1 MTDNMKVSDLESNGE
16 NKSLTLLIVED
27 DGIIRMV
34 IEKFSMRKGWK
45 VVLAEDGLAALDVYP
60 RQGFDVIMMDC
71 QMPGLDG
78 YQTTKTIRQLER
90 LRGMR
95 TPIIAMTAEASDE
108 AREACLSAGMDD
120 YLTKPLEA
128 NEFYEIVE
136 RWAPS
141 KKNSV

>member
-1 MTDNMKVSDLESNGE
+1 MTDKMKISDLESISE
-16 NKSLTLLIVED
+16 NKSLMLLIVED
-27 DGIIRMV
+27 DVIIRMV

-60 RQGFDVIMMDC
+60 MQDFDVIIMDC

-78 YQTTKTIRQLER
+78 YKTTKAIRQLER
-90 LRGMR
+90 LRGIR
-95 TPIIAMTAEASDE
+95 TPIIAMTAEASNE
-108 AREACLSAGMDD
+108 AREACLNAGMDD

-128 NEFYEIVE
+128 SEFYEIVE
-136 RWAPS
+136 KWATS